1 MKALR
6 YIALSILFIFII
18 LQITFSPA
26 KHVKTEYC
34 LDTLITLTAYGRGA
48 DKALDAAAE
57 RIREIDEK
65 MSAYNSKSEIY
76 KLNNAPS
83 GAAVKVSEETY
94 KLLSRALEFSRI
106 TDGIFDITLK
116 PLTDLWGI
124 GTENAKVPTDDKIDE
139 ALLKTGWESVE
150 LSGDDYSV
158 TLKKEGMALDLGA
171 IAKGYAADEAARVL
185 KEAGIKNACLDL
197 GGNIYVMGKMPL
209 GLFDMIKFGSRTR
222 AFMIG
227 IQAPDEPRGSAEK
240 VVSVENGCVVTSGD
254 YERYFE
260 VGGVRYHHIFDPRTG
275 RPAES
280 KVRSA
285 TVLAQDATAADALST
300 VFFILGDSAE
310 GKWAEYYDEVIF
322 ID

>member
-6 YIALSILFIFII
+6 YIALGILFVFVI
-18 LQITFSPA
+18 LQITFSPN
-26 KHVKTEYC
+26 KYVKTEYC

-48 DKALDAAAE
+48 AKALDAAAE

-65 MSAYNSKSEIY
+65 MSAYNPKSEIY
-76 KLNNAPS
+76 KINNAPS

-124 GTENAKVPTDDKIDE
+124 GTENAKVPTEYEIGE
-139 ALLKTGWESVE
+139 ALSKTGWESIE
-150 LSGDDYSV
+150 LSEDDCSV

-185 KEAGIKNACLDL
+185 EEAGIKNACLDL
-197 GGNIYVMGKMPL
+197 GGNIYAIGKMPL
-209 GLFDMIKFGSRTR
+209 GFFDMIKFGSRTR
-222 AFMIG
+222 SFAIG
-227 IQAPDEPRGSAEK
+227 IQSPDEPRGSAEK
-240 VVSVENGCVVTSGD
+240 VVSIENGCVVTSGD

-260 VGGVRYHHIFDPRTG
+260 ENGVRYHHIFDPRTG

-280 KVRSA
+280 EARSV
-285 TVLAQDATAADALST
+285 TILAQDATAADALST